1 MHIRLAPQYRQIA
14 IKRIGGNQNISQAVS
29 SSSAEVLDTTITLQ
43 EAVSFPS
50 AVVAVIV
57 AEPSVLTV
65 TSPDELTTATSGL
78 SLDHSTSL
86 FVALSDTM
94 LTVNVSVVPTLS
106 VSFSCDSV
114 NPLTGD
120 RSTALLSRTSRIDAK
135 QRWLVHKTTH
145 NRLSTN
151 VCTKK

>member
-1 MHIRLAPQYRQIA
+1 MPIRLAPQYTQMA
-14 IKRIGGNQNISQAVS
+14 IKRIGVTRTLSQTVS
-29 SSSAEVLDTTITLQ
+29 TASVEALETTITLH
-43 EAVSFPS
+43 EAVNFPS

-57 AEPSVLTV
+57 AKPSVLTV

-86 FVALSDTM
+86 FVALSGIM

-114 NPLTGD
+114 NPVTGD

-145 NRLSTN
+145 NRLRTN